1 MVPLFNKK
9 VPNAYVSHMR
19 RPGISSSNHRE
30 ECSSSEDVYAEP
42 YALVERIKEGDLISF
57 AQQIA
62 SGMVGSMFVKVVFV
76 LGAN

>member
-1 MVPLFNKK
+1 MTPLFNKK

-19 RPGISSSNHRE
+19 QPGMSSSNHQDER
-30 ECSSSEDVYAEP
+30 SSSEDVYAEP

-62 SGMVGSMFVKVVFV
+62 SGMVGSVFVKVVFV
-76 LGAN
+76 LGTN